1 MPTVEQFKAAT
12 LPVAVGQA
20 IDLEDLQRQLHDM
33 GYVKEKLVARPGDFA
48 VRGSIVDIYPLDADY
63 PLRLDFFDTEVDTLK
78 YFDPEPQRSVENLD
92 EYTILPATDFILTS
106 AMLQAGAQRLKTA
119 IAAESKKLK
128 PAERQT
134 LADNLA
140 QPLADMEKGII
151 GNDLLLYGDYLYD
164 RKTSIFDYVAAD
176 GLVIF
181 EEYSRLL
188 DSEQQ
193 LLTQEADW
201 VTDQLAH
208 HRVLATAS
216 YGNDIRDLLRDDQHA
231 QLLISLFQKGIGNVK
246 LAQVTN
252 VRTRPMQ
259 EFFGQLP
266 ALKTELDRWHK
277 LKQTV
282 VLMVSE
288 AERLTKVSDTLD
300 DFEIEAVMTKA
311 TNLQPGA
318 VQIVQGSL
326 QNGFEFPD
334 GKLVIVTEQ
343 EMFKKVAKKRPRRQ
357 TLANAERLK
366 SYTDL
371 KPGDYVVH
379 VNHGIGKYVGM
390 ETLEVD
396 GVHQDYITIA
406 YQNNAK
412 IFIPVTQL
420 NLVQKYVSSE
430 SKTPRINKLGGT
442 EWTKAKR
449 KVAAKIE
456 DIADELVDL
465 YAKREAEKGYAFP
478 PDDSYQEDFDND
490 FP

>member
-1 MPTVEQFKAAT
+1 
-12 LPVAVGQA
+12 
-20 IDLEDLQRQLHDM
+20 
-33 GYVKEKLVARPGDFA
+33 
-48 VRGSIVDIYPLDADY
+48 
-63 PLRLDFFDTEVDTLK
+63 
-78 YFDPEPQRSVENLD
+78 
-92 EYTILPATDFILTS
+92 
-106 AMLQAGAQRLKTA
+106 
-119 IAAESKKLK
+119 
-128 PAERQT
+128 
-134 LADNLA
+134 
-140 QPLADMEKGII
+140 
-151 GNDLLLYGDYLYD
+151 
-164 RKTSIFDYVAAD
+164 
-176 GLVIF
+176 
-181 EEYSRLL
+181 
-188 DSEQQ
+188 
-193 LLTQEADW
+193 
-201 VTDQLAH
+201 
-208 HRVLATAS
+208 
-216 YGNDIRDLLRDDQHA
+216 
-231 QLLISLFQKGIGNVK
+231 
-246 LAQVTN
+246 
-252 VRTRPMQ
+252 
-259 EFFGQLP
+259 
-266 ALKTELDRWHK
+266 
-277 LKQTV
+277 
-282 VLMVSE
+282 MVSE

-465 YAKREAEKGYAFP
+465 YACLLYTSPSPR
-478 PDDSYQEDFDND
+478 DTR
-490 FP
+490 

>member
-1 MPTVEQFKAAT
+1 
-12 LPVAVGQA
+12 
-20 IDLEDLQRQLHDM
+20 
-33 GYVKEKLVARPGDFA
+33 
-48 VRGSIVDIYPLDADY
+48 
-63 PLRLDFFDTEVDTLK
+63 
-78 YFDPEPQRSVENLD
+78 
-92 EYTILPATDFILTS
+92 
-106 AMLQAGAQRLKTA
+106 
-119 IAAESKKLK
+119 
-128 PAERQT
+128 
-134 LADNLA
+134 
-140 QPLADMEKGII
+140 
-151 GNDLLLYGDYLYD
+151 
-164 RKTSIFDYVAAD
+164 
-176 GLVIF
+176 
-181 EEYSRLL
+181 YSRLL

-343 EMFKKVAKKRPRRQ
+343 EMFKKVAKKHP
-357 TLANAERLK
+357 
-366 SYTDL
+366 
-371 KPGDYVVH
+371 
-379 VNHGIGKYVGM
+379 
-390 ETLEVD
+390 
-396 GVHQDYITIA
+396 
-406 YQNNAK
+406 
-412 IFIPVTQL
+412 
-420 NLVQKYVSSE
+420 
-430 SKTPRINKLGGT
+430 
-442 EWTKAKR
+442 
-449 KVAAKIE
+449 
-456 DIADELVDL
+456 
-465 YAKREAEKGYAFP
+465 
-478 PDDSYQEDFDND
+478 
-490 FP
+490 